1 MYSIARQ
8 SFNMTAGDDT
18 ITQLRFAVFRTTVNR
33 AQAEM
38 GQVNDRQHLAIDHR
52 DQSPTMPSVA

>member
-1 MYSIARQ
+1 
-8 SFNMTAGDDT
+8 
-18 ITQLRFAVFRTTVNR
+18 VFRTTVNR